1 MVEGLL
7 RLPRRLSFCWI
18 FLLFTSR
25 GMDSIPVSMHNLWSD
40 SEAASF
46 SSSDLSQR
54 VYTSRLLG
62 RDASLVMH
70 GGGNTSVKSRVCDF
84 FGEEHDVLYIK
95 GSGGD
100 LATIEATGFP
110 AVKMSTLLK
119 MAELPSLS
127 DADMVNLQRAAMLDP
142 DAPNPSI
149 EAVVHAVIPH
159 KFVDHS
165 HADAVIALT
174 NLPDGKNAVT
184 TLWAQRVIVV
194 PYVMPGFLLAK
205 AVRELTRDADWD
217 RVEALILMQHG
228 IFTFAAT
235 ASESYDR
242 MIRMVSEAE
251 AALAARG
258 AGPAVVASATAPATS
273 TAELKELA
281 AYRRDVS
288 KARGGACCAVVDL
301 SDAAAGFASRADVAS
316 LATRGTLTPDH
327 SIRTKRIP
335 AVLDDAGAVARYV
348 AEYTAY
354 FTRHATTQTM
364 LDPAPRWAVWPGRG
378 VLSFGTSPAEAGI
391 VADIAGHT
399 FRTIQQAEVA
409 GGWRALPEK
418 DLFAIE
424 YWDLEQAKLRK
435 APAAKPLQGKIAIV
449 SGAAAGIGR
458 AIAFELQEQG
468 AIVTGLDLNP
478 ETPLR
483 LSGRPGLTGK
493 VINLTDYTAVKALVE
508 DVVRTHGG
516 LDILVSNAGI
526 FTAGAN
532 FEDMDPVNWAKSI
545 EVNLTSHMRLLQFCA
560 PFLKLGI
567 EPTAIFVGSRNV
579 AAPGAGAGSYSCAK
593 AAVTQLVRVAALE
606 LAPDGVRV
614 NIIHP
619 DAVFDTELWTPEA
632 LARSAQRYGITVEE
646 YKTRNLM
653 KTEIRS
659 RDVAGMVCTMA
670 GDAFR
675 CTTGA
680 QIPVDGGNDRVI

>member
-1 MVEGLL
+1 MKH
-7 RLPRRLSFCWI
+7 RD
-18 FLLFTSR
+18 
-25 GMDSIPVSMHNLWSD
+25 MQNLWSD
-40 SEAASF
+40 TESASF
-46 SSSDLSQR
+46 SESDLAQR

-70 GGGNTSVKSRVCDF
+70 GGGNTSVKSTVKDF
-84 FGEEHDVLYIK
+84 FGDSVEVLYIK

-100 LATIEATGFP
+100 LATIDASGFP
-110 AVKMSTLLK
+110 AVKMQTLLK
-119 MAELPSLS
+119 MADLAQLS
-127 DADMVNLQRAAMLDP
+127 DVDMVSQQRAAMLNP
-142 DAPNPSI
+142 DSPNPSI
-149 EAVVHAVIPH
+149 EAVVHAIIPH
-159 KFVDHS
+159 KFVDHT
-165 HADAVIALT
+165 HADAVIALS
-174 NLPDGKNAVT
+174 NLPDGELSVAN
-184 TLWAQRVIVV
+184 LWGRRVIVV

-205 AVRELTRDADWD
+205 AVRELTRNADWEK
-217 RVEALILMQHG
+217 VEALVLMQHG
-228 IFTFAAT
+228 IFTFGAT
-235 ASESYDR
+235 AQQSYNR
-242 MIRMVSEAE
+242 MIRMVGEAE
-251 AALAARG
+251 AALAERNG
-258 AGPAVVASATAPATS
+258 GPAAWASAPEPVLGTE
-273 TAELKELA
+273 ELKVLA
-281 AYRRDVS
+281 AFRRDVS
-288 KARGGACCAVVDL
+288 LTRGAACCTITDFSGL
-301 SDAAAGFASRADVAS
+301 AAGFASRKDVAS

-327 SIRTKRIP
+327 SIRTKRVP
-335 AVLDDAGAVARYV
+335 AVLSDATAVTRY
-348 AEYTAY
+348 ADEYCAY
-354 FTRHATTQTM
+354 FTNHARGQTM
-364 LDPAPRWAVWPGRG
+364 LDSAPRWAVWPGYG
-378 VLSFGTSPAEAGI
+378 VLSFGTSPAEASI
-391 VADIAGHT
+391 VHDIASHT
-399 FRTIQQAEVA
+399 WRTIQQAEAA

-418 DLFAIE
+418 DAFAIE

-435 APAAKPLQGKIAIV
+435 APAPRPLQGKIAIV

-458 AIAFELQEQG
+458 AIAFALQEQG

-478 ETPLR
+478 ETPQR
-483 LSGRPGLTGK
+483 LGGRPGLTGK
-493 VINLTDYTAVKALVE
+493 VINLTDYAAVKATVE
-508 DVVRTHGG
+508 EVVKTHGG

-532 FEDMDPVNWAKSI
+532 FEDMDPVNWARSM

-560 PFLKLGI
+560 PYLKLGVM
-567 EPTAIFVGSRNV
+567 PTAIFVGSRNV

-606 LAPDGVRV
+606 LAPHGVRV

-659 RDVAGMVCTMA
+659 KDVAGMVCTMA